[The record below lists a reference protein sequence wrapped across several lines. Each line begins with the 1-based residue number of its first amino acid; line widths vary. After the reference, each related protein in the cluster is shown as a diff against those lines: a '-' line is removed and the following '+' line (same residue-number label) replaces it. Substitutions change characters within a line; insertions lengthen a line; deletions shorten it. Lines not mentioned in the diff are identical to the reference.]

1 MVDKLQLPPLP
12 PTEPPWSAFQVW
24 WQEVKEAIEK
34 NDQAQTDILDTL
46 QDAVSGSSSI
56 PGRFAILGSYTIPTM
71 ILTATETGGGMTVYV
86 IAHVRRYGDTN
97 EIAIAAGSIP
107 GLAFSTTYGI
117 YYDDEGRT
125 NSAPGFAATT
135 NLEEAQ
141 HNYAA
146 GRHYCGTITTPA
158 PSSASTFGGAPPA
171 GSGYTAGA
179 GAQVIT

>member
-1 MVDKLQLPPLP
+1 
-12 PTEPPWSAFQVW
+12 
-24 WQEVKEAIEK
+24 
-34 NDQAQTDILDTL
+34 
-46 QDAVSGSSSI
+46 
-56 PGRFAILGSYTIPTM
+56 M
-71 ILTATETGGGMTVYV
+71 ILTATETGGGVTVYV
-86 IAHVRRYGDTN
+86 IGHVRRYGDTT

-117 YYDDEGRT
+117 YYDDAART
-125 NSAPGFAATT
+125 NAAPGFAATT

-146 GRHYCGTITTPA
+146 GRHYCGTITTPPA
-158 PSSASTFGGAPPA
+158 SSSSTFGGAPPA